1 MCAKKGSFTIAL
13 FPHRI
18 ISDSEF
24 LIQKGGKRISR
35 GMLPDGTLGILR
47 LIVQHNEIICLRL
60 SAHCLSY
67 KYT

>member
-1 MCAKKGSFTIAL
+1 MCEKGVFYNSLVPAPDYFR
-13 FPHRI
+13 FRI
-18 ISDSEF
+18 

-35 GMLPDGTLGILR
+35 GRLPDGTLGILR